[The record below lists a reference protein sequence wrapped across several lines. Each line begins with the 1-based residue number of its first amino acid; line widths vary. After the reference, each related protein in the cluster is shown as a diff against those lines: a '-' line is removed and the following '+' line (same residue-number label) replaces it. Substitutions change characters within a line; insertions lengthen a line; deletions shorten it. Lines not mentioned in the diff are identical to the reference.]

1 MVLFLV
7 AWQSAVGSAVYDH
20 SAHEFE
26 SKVNPVSPVD
36 SSGAKV
42 EGRARRWMSVDSVQ
56 VELAWKVQDTAGYS
70 VNLGVEQARW
80 TVLGDHP
87 YYTVPSLAPG
97 QEYTAVVAAVGS
109 GTAHHFQFTTPNL
122 VSGNCLLKALFN
134 LLLC

>member
-1 MVLFLV
+1 MWMVLFLV
-7 AWQSAVGSAVYDH
+7 RWQSVAGSAVYNH
-20 SAHEFE
+20 SAYKLENRGP
-26 SKVNPVSPVD
+26 VN
-36 SSGAKV
+36 SGGGKL

-56 VELAWKVQDTAGYS
+56 VELAWKAQDTAGYS
-70 VNLGVEQARW
+70 VNLGIEQARW

-122 VSGNCLLKALFN
+122 VSGNPIDSIID
-134 LLLC
+134 